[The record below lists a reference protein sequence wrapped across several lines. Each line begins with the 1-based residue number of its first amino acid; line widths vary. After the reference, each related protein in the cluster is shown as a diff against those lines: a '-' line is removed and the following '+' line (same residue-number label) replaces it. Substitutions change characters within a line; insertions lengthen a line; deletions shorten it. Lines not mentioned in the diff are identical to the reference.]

1 MKINKVVIPV
11 AGWGT
16 RSLPATKNLPKEI
29 LPVFKK
35 TSNPVHCRGSNSRR
49 AR

>member
-35 TSNPVHCRGSNSRR
+35 NQQSSTL
-49 AR
+49 